1 MFKNRFLTFLV
12 KKSIYLLWKFAAL
25 FRARSESKKNQVLEI
40 KRSQMF
46 KLYVYIKRID
56 GGKNSDTDKKSLVE
70 RNEQCWENNGKIEIQ
85 NWCKTRKQ
93 QKKLFKM

>member
-12 KKSIYLLWKFAAL
+12 KKSVYLLWKFAAL

-70 RNEQCWENNGKIEIQ
+70 RNEQCWENNGKIEI
-85 NWCKTRKQ
+85 
-93 QKKLFKM
+93 

>member
-1 MFKNRFLTFLV
+1 MLIFKTLPFAMFKNRFLTFLV

-56 GGKNSDTDKKSLVE
+56 GGKNSDKDKKKPCRKKWTMLGEQWKNWNIELV
-70 RNEQCWENNGKIEIQ
+70 
-85 NWCKTRKQ
+85 
-93 QKKLFKM
+93 